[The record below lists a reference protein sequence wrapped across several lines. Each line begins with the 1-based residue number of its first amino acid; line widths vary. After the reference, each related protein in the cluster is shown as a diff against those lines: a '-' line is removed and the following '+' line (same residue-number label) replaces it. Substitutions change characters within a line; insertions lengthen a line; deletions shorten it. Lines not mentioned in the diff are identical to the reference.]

1 VGYDLVVRNGVVI
14 DGTGTPGRQ
23 VDVAVLD
30 GKLAA
35 IGRIEDSA
43 SEEIDAEG
51 HIVSPGFVDGH
62 THMDAQVFWD
72 ELGTSSC
79 WHGVTTV
86 VMGNCGFTLAP
97 ARPEERPLVV
107 RNLEQAE
114 DISAAAMAEGI
125 NWTWSTFSEYLDAVE
140 ALPKG
145 INYVCSV
152 GHSALRTWAMGE
164 RAFVEPA
171 TPEDLEVMEAELI
184 GAVEAGAMGFTTSR
198 SQAHTTP
205 GGGPVAS
212 RVARWEEVVALVELL
227 GRHGGKLFQLAP
239 EFLVPEG
246 HGPDPEERERL
257 KRGVRDLAVSSRVP
271 IAFGVNA
278 SRTLGFLDL
287 MEDAAAQGGRIYG
300 FTSSRLA
307 SVLWSF
313 QTRLPFDALPS
324 WSELRA
330 EPLEQQRYLLQR
342 DDVRARLVSEAKH
355 DHPVPLNDGATFRP
369 DIESLRVMLSVHG
382 DNPTVGQLAA
392 QRRLDPVEVMI
403 ELALANAFELFF
415 VQQFPDHT
423 EESDAVALMKN
434 ENTAMTFSDSGA
446 HVVQI
451 ADASIQ
457 THLLAHWVRD
467 RQALTLEEA
476 ISMVTSR
483 PARMWGIEDR
493 GILREGLAADI
504 TIFDPKTVAARIPR
518 LVNDLPGGSRRL
530 IQRAIGYK
538 ATIVN
543 GEVLMRDGEA
553 TEVRS
558 GRLLRNSGLR
568 NR

>member
-1 VGYDLVVRNGVVI
+1 
-14 DGTGTPGRQ
+14 
-23 VDVAVLD
+23 
-30 GKLAA
+30 
-35 IGRIEDSA
+35 
-43 SEEIDAEG
+43 
-51 HIVSPGFVDGH
+51 
-62 THMDAQVFWD
+62 
-72 ELGTSSC
+72 
-79 WHGVTTV
+79 
-86 VMGNCGFTLAP
+86 
-97 ARPEERPLVV
+97 
-107 RNLEQAE
+107 
-114 DISAAAMAEGI
+114 
-125 NWTWSTFSEYLDAVE
+125 
-140 ALPKG
+140 
-145 INYVCSV
+145 
-152 GHSALRTWAMGE
+152 
-164 RAFVEPA
+164 
-171 TPEDLEVMEAELI
+171 
-184 GAVEAGAMGFTTSR
+184 
-198 SQAHTTP
+198 
-205 GGGPVAS
+205 
-212 RVARWEEVVALVELL
+212 
-227 GRHGGKLFQLAP
+227 
-239 EFLVPEG
+239 
-246 HGPDPEERERL
+246 
-257 KRGVRDLAVSSRVP
+257 
-271 IAFGVNA
+271 
-278 SRTLGFLDL
+278 
-287 MEDAAAQGGRIYG
+287 
-300 FTSSRLA
+300 
-307 SVLWSF
+307 
-313 QTRLPFDALPS
+313 
-324 WSELRA
+324 
-330 EPLEQQRYLLQR
+330 
-342 DDVRARLVSEAKH
+342 
-355 DHPVPLNDGATFRP
+355 
-369 DIESLRVMLSVHG
+369 
-382 DNPTVGQLAA
+382 VGQLAA